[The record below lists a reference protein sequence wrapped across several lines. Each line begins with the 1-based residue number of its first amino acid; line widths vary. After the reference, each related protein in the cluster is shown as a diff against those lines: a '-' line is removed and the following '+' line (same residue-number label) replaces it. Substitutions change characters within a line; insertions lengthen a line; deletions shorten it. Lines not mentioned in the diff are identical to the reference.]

1 MSGTAFETTDVLVVG
16 TGGQGVLTASEIL
29 AEAAIAKGWDVK
41 KTEVAGMAQRGG
53 TVTSHLRFGP
63 KVLAPAI
70 VQGTADVLL
79 GFEAAEALRAVTW
92 LRPNGMAIVN
102 TQQIIPPVVSNGLFQ
117 YPDDPIAQMKT
128 LRRNVYA
135 LDAGGIAVEL
145 GNARLANTV
154 MLGAVSET
162 LPFGADLLREVM
174 LKRFSKRPEMLDA
187 NTRAF
192 EAGRAIAHALAE
204 QAQSAAE

>member
-63 KVLAPAI
+63 RVLAPAI
-70 VQGTADVLL
+70 VHGTADVML
-79 GFEAAEALRAVTW
+79 GFEAAEALRAITW
-92 LRPNGMAIVN
+92 LRPNGLAVVN
-102 TQQIIPPVVSNGLFQ
+102 TQRIIPPVVSNGLFK
-117 YPDDPIAQMKT
+117 YPDDPVGQMKA
-128 LRRNVYA
+128 LRANVCA
-135 LDAGGIAVEL
+135 LDAGAISVGL

-154 MLGAVSET
+154 MLGAVADT
-162 LPFGADLLREVM
+162 LPFGFELLREVV
-174 LKRFSKRPEMLDA
+174 LKRFGKRAEMLDA
-187 NTRAF
+187 NARAF
-192 EAGRAIAHALAE
+192 EAGRAAAQALAAV
-204 QAQSAAE
+204 AQSAAE